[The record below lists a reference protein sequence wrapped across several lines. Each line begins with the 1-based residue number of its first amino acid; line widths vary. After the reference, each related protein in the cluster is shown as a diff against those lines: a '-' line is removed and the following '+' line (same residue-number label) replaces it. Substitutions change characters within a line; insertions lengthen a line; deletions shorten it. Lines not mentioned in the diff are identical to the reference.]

1 MPDRDPE
8 VDLIIASVHDWRAG
22 VAQRLREL
30 VHEADP
36 EIVEAA
42 KWKRPTNPLGA
53 PVFEHAGLVATIA
66 VLKGRVRITLAEGA
80 RLPDPH
86 GLFNAALDAGHM
98 RGIDIGEGEEIDGP
112 AIVDLV
118 RAGVALNLAKAEARR
133 SK

>member
-1 MPDRDPE
+1 MSERNPE
-8 VDLIIASVHDWRAG
+8 VDRIIASVPDGRAA

-42 KWKRPTNPLGA
+42 KWKRPTNPLGS

-80 RLPDPH
+80 QLADPH

-98 RGIDIGEGEEIDGP
+98 RGIDIAQGGQIDGP